1 MVEKAEKAEAGENK
15 KVSGNAGKEK
25 GNATENGNG
34 NGSGKEVKRPIET
47 VNLFTSN
54 GMLSFSVW
62 EGGSI
67 SVRVSKRKDGADGY
81 DNVWSGRISPV
92 DFVTQF
98 GDLKAVAKVA
108 QSELKKVL
116 GEEI

>member
-1 MVEKAEKAEAGENK
+1 
-15 KVSGNAGKEK
+15 
-25 GNATENGNG
+25 
-34 NGSGKEVKRPIET
+34 
-47 VNLFTSN
+47 
-54 GMLSFSVW
+54 
-62 EGGSI
+62 
-67 SVRVSKRKDGADGY
+67 VRVSKRNGDEY
-81 DNVWSGRISPV
+81 ENVWSGRISPV